1 MWQEVTKKNISTY
14 FFIGLYYK
22 DFPTEINMYLD
33 SGLNAISTESR
44 YMNIIQLRTSL
55 YREAKYMK

>member
-33 SGLNAISTESR
+33 SVLIALSPESQQHEHHS
-44 YMNIIQLRTSL
+44 IKDQSL
-55 YREAKYMK
+55 